1 MYLLFCFAAFPPDWD
16 DWSDQDVDNK
26 MATAYGLSDATGAEC
41 GEDRV
46 RRRLEE
52 EWCSGL
58 SKVWQVVRV
67 DGNSGGAYLVD
78 DVRWFD
84 CGLMSSLGCSSS
96 CSTFVSVSIAS
107 LH

>member
-1 MYLLFCFAAFPPDWD
+1 VYLLFCFAAFPPDWD

-52 EWCSGL
+52 EWCTGL
-58 SKVWQVVRV
+58 LKVCQVVRV
-67 DGNSGGAYLVD
+67 DRFPGGAYLVD
-78 DVRWFD
+78 DVWWFD
-84 CGLMSSLGCSSS
+84 WALMPSLGRSSS
-96 CSTFVSVSIAS
+96 CSSVESVSIS
-107 LH
+107 FLH